1 MANRTTTYSPAGN
14 PNIYPENLLERVRNN
29 HTRAHSDS
37 AAVLPHSPPE
47 AFLNVINTR
56 AYSPSANPNIHP
68 ENFLAAH
75 LRPQSDPVL
84 HNQVRTYLRP
94 LENAGVEHLRQENV
108 PRRAPR
114 AMLARIAN
122 WKKVPQPD
130 NRFMPMTPDD
140 QRSDAREKQVQKR
153 MTLGLP
159 ARGFYILVVV
169 LAILCII
176 ALAGIAAGVTSS
188 NRKHAS
194 RYISSSPGIALRV
207 LTFCIV
213 LHHNS
218 WYPSDRLPSSSLVMV
233 ADTCQHHLRLD

>member
-1 MANRTTTYSPAGN
+1 MANRITTYSPAGN

-29 HTRAHSDS
+29 HIRAHSDS

-47 AFLNVINTR
+47 AFLNVISTR

-75 LRPQSDPVL
+75 LRPQSDPMV
-84 HNQVRTYLRP
+84 HNQVHTYLRP
-94 LENAGVEHLRQENV
+94 LENAGFEHLRQENV

-140 QRSDAREKQVQKR
+140 QRSNAREKQVQKR

-159 ARGFYILVVV
+159 ARAFYISMVV

-188 NRKHAS
+188 NRKHTP
-194 RYISSSPGIALRV
+194 RYVSSSQGIAL
-207 LTFCIV
+207 
-213 LHHNS
+213 
-218 WYPSDRLPSSSLVMV
+218 
-233 ADTCQHHLRLD
+233 